1 MQDQGREDR
10 WRRGVQLLTRLGE
23 VRRQDKGWG
32 RVLAQAVE
40 RIYDEK
46 LLDEETLRRIEQLK
60 GDLNEF
66 GYDPFGFNPEYL
78 KYSLPLAAWLYRDY
92 FRVQTYGIENIP
104 KGPALLIANHSGQ
117 LPMDA
122 MMIVTACFM
131 ELDPPR
137 MLRSMVERWV
147 PSLPFVS
154 WFFVRS
160 GQIVGTRDNFRRLV
174 ELGNSILVFPEGV
187 VGINKTW
194 DKAYQLQRFGYGF
207 MRLALENDLP
217 IVPVAVVGAEE
228 QAPSFYN
235 ARKLGRLLGMPAF
248 PITPTFPLLGPL
260 GMLPLPVKYHLHFG
274 QPMRFAGN
282 PDDED
287 RVIGGMVDE
296 FKVELQALINKGL
309 EMRTGVFS

>member
-1 MQDQGREDR
+1 
-10 WRRGVQLLTRLGE
+10 
-23 VRRQDKGWG
+23 
-32 RVLAQAVE
+32 
-40 RIYDEK
+40 
-46 LLDEETLRRIEQLK
+46 
-60 GDLNEF
+60 
-66 GYDPFGFNPEYL
+66 
-78 KYSLPLAAWLYRDY
+78 
-92 FRVQTYGIENIP
+92 
-104 KGPALLIANHSGQ
+104 
-117 LPMDA
+117 

-207 MRLALENDLP
+207 MRLALENNMP

-235 ARKLGRLLGMPAF
+235 ARKLGRVLGMPAF

-274 QPMRFAGN
+274 EPMRFEGN

-287 RVIGGMVDE
+287 RVIGGMVKE
-296 FKVELQALINKGL
+296 FKGELQALINKGL
-309 EMRTGVFS
+309 DMRTGVFS